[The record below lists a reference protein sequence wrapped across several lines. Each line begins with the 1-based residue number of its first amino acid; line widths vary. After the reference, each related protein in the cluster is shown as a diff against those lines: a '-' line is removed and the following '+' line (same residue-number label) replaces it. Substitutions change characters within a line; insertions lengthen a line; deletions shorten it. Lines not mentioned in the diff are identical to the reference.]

1 MQLTILQEKLK
12 EGLNLTG
19 RICSKLTTL
28 PILGNILFRAEK
40 NFLILSATDLEIG
53 VKWRALTK
61 IEEEGEVVL
70 PSQTTSSLVGLFP
83 NKPIKINSKNLQV
96 SFECDNYQ
104 SNFKSLSPDEF
115 PIIPLNIDGEYL
127 KFPSRNFCQGLSQV
141 VGLTSPST
149 AKPEISGVY
158 FLFQDNL
165 IKIVATDSFRL
176 GEKIIYLE
184 KKEGTVKNQ
193 SLILPQKAAREL
205 INIFGELGGD
215 LKIYFSPNQVIFES
229 QMEEANAPQVQFVSR
244 LVEGEFPNYQE
255 IIPKKSETQ
264 ISLSG
269 KELLNQVKS
278 ASVFSGKTNEIKIE
292 VNSKKGTVEISSQSA
307 DVGEYKSQIP
317 AKIKGGDVHASFNYR
332 FLIDGL
338 LNISPEKEKEVVLE
352 LTGQEGPA
360 VLKPQGDQSYL
371 YILMPIKKD

>member
-1 MQLTILQEKLK
+1 MKLTILQEKLK

>member
-1 MQLTILQEKLK
+1 MKLIILQEKLK

-28 PILGNILFRAEK
+28 PILGNILFKTEK
-40 NFLILSATDLEIG
+40 NFLILSATDLEVGI
-53 VKWRALTK
+53 KWRALTK
-61 IEEEGEVVL
+61 VEEEGEVVL
-70 PSQTTSSLVGLFP
+70 PSQTTSSLVSLFP
-83 NKPIKINSKNLQV
+83 NKSIKINSKNLQV

-104 SNFKSLSPDEF
+104 SSFKSLNPEEF
-115 PIIPLNIDGEYL
+115 PIIPLNIEGEYL
-127 KFPSRNFCQGLSQV
+127 KFSARNFCQGLSQV
-141 VGLTSPST
+141 VGLASPST

-176 GEKIIYLE
+176 GEKTIYLE
-184 KKEGTVKNQ
+184 KKEGTVKSR

-205 INIFGELGGD
+205 INIFGELAGD
-215 LKIYFSPNQVIFES
+215 LKIYFSPNQIVFES

-244 LVEGEFPNYQE
+244 LIEGEFPNYQE

-264 ISLSG
+264 VSLSG
-269 KELLNQVKS
+269 KELLNQAKS
-278 ASVFSGKTNEIKIE
+278 ASVFSGKNNEIKIE
-292 VNSKKGTVEISSQSA
+292 VNVKKGTVEISSQSP
-307 DVGEYKSQIP
+307 DVGEYRSQIS
-317 AKIKGGDVHASFNYR
+317 AKIKGGDVQVSFNHR

-338 LNISPEKEKEVVLE
+338 LNISSEKEKEVILE
-352 LTGQEGPA
+352 LAGQEGPA
-360 VLKPQGDQSYL
+360 VLKPAGDQSYL

>member
-1 MQLTILQEKLK
+1 MT
-12 EGLNLTG
+12 
-19 RICSKLTTL
+19 
-28 PILGNILFRAEK
+28 
-40 NFLILSATDLEIG
+40 LSATDLEIG
-53 VKWRALTK
+53 VKWRILTK
-61 IEEEGEVVL
+61 IEEEGEAVL
-70 PSQTTSSLVGLFP
+70 SSQTTSSLVGFFP
-83 NKPIKINSKNLQV
+83 NKPIQINSKNLQV
-96 SFECDNYQ
+96 SFGCDNRQ
-104 SNFKSLSPDEF
+104 STFKSLNPDEF
-115 PIIPLNIDGEYL
+115 PIIPLNTEGEYL
-127 KFPSRNFCQGLSQV
+127 RFSSYNFCQGLSQI
-141 VGLTSPST
+141 VGLSSPSA

-165 IKIVATDSFRL
+165 IKMVATDSFRL
-176 GEKIIYLE
+176 GEKTIYLE
-184 KKEGTVKNQ
+184 KKEGTVKGQ

-215 LKIYFSPNQVIFES
+215 LKIYFSPNQIVFES
-229 QMEEANAPQVQFVSR
+229 QIEEASAPQVQFVSR

-264 ISLSG
+264 VSLSA

-292 VNSKKGTVEISSQSA
+292 INSKKGTVEISSQSP
-307 DVGEYKSQIP
+307 DVGEYNSQIS
-317 AKIKGGDVHASFNYR
+317 AKIKGSDVHASFNHR

-338 LNISPEKEKEVVLE
+338 LNINPEKEKEVSLE

-360 VLKPQGDQSYL
+360 VLRPVGDQSYL